1 MEKKV
6 KCTPGWKALSY
17 GKWRQE
23 ILRLNVQEWFDKI
36 FVKKGDF
43 KKPNTVID
51 SKCPPQKKRSRK
63 VFSQKKV
70 GWAYITMNG
79 APLKKSNLAV
89 ANAPNGQFYLKNS
102 VESSLFTIQYNKY

>member
-23 ILRLNVQEWFDKI
+23 ILRLNAQEWFDKI
-36 FVKKGDF
+36 FVKKGDS

-51 SKCPPQKKRSRK
+51 SKWFLNKN
-63 VFSQKKV
+63 FSQKQKAGV
-70 GWAYITMNG
+70 G
-79 APLKKSNLAV
+79 K
-89 ANAPNGQFYLKNS
+89 
-102 VESSLFTIQYNKY
+102 YNNEWS